1 MGPLL
6 QAVRQ
11 GRPSASSEDDDSEE
25 LLPDDLYQAS
35 ESQAELSLF
44 SFKAEQGWTLL
55 ANRNDEVDI
64 RKLAQKEREMFLKS
78 DQVEWEAIL
87 GTKAVRVAVGA
98 EAQRLRTKYADRILS
113 SRMVR
118 RKKPTAEI
126 FINGRPR
133 VVGVY
138 TVPRTRTLASSSPML
153 RLPRWSR

>member
-11 GRPSASSEDDDSEE
+11 GRPSASDEDDDSEE
-25 LLPDDLYQAS
+25 LLPDDLYQTY
-35 ESQAELSLF
+35 ERQAELSLF

-78 DQVEWEAIL
+78 DQIEWEAIL
-87 GTKAVRVAVGA
+87 GTKAVAAPHFVADV
-98 EAQRLRTKYADRILS
+98 YADRILS